1 MASIVAQ
8 TVAALL
14 GIPTVALGGYLISR
28 EDVRQRIVNG
38 AWSILLW
45 PELHKQATV
54 YRPRHSLSRPIHPG
68 LEHSTSILTQLV

>member
-8 TVAALL
+8 AVAALL
-14 GIPTVALGGYLISR
+14 GIPAIALGAYLVSR

-45 PELHKQATV
+45 PELHKQATA
-54 YRPRHSLSRPIHPG
+54 YRPRHSLSRPISPS
-68 LEHSTSILTQLV
+68 LEHSTSILTQVA